1 MVENKT
7 SELKDS
13 LININRVS
21 KAVKGGRN
29 FGFAALV
36 AVGDENGTI
45 GLGSGKASEVAD
57 AIKKAVD
64 DAKKNLYTVSVIDG
78 SIPHEVT
85 GKYGSGRVFMKP
97 AGKGTGVIAGGPVRT
112 VLELAGV
119 HNILTKNIGSRNF
132 YNAAKATLEGLLSLR
147 TKEEIEKL
155 RGVSL

>member
-1 MVENKT
+1 MAENKT
-7 SELKDS
+7 TELKDS

-64 DAKKNLYTVSVIDG
+64 DAKKNLFKVAVVDG
-78 SIPHEVT
+78 TIPHQVE
-85 GKYGSGRVFMKP
+85 GRFGSGHVFMKP
-97 AGKGTGVIAGGPVRT
+97 AAKGTGVIAGGPVRI

-119 HNILTKNIGSRNF
+119 QNILTKNLGSRNF
-132 YNAAKATLEGLLSLR
+132 YNASKATLEGLLSLR